1 MEDPRAVT
9 SQTGPDMIEANPD
22 IARALHSE
30 RPVMRFPEN
39 AAGRDFVVGDVHGM
53 FTALREVLDAAEF
66 NPERDRVFSVGDLV
80 DRGPESSETLE
91 WLQQP
96 WFFACRGNHEQFAL
110 DSEDPEQ
117 LQLWVEHN
125 GGEWW
130 LAVDEPTR
138 RQFLSAFRSMP
149 LAMEVETASGRI
161 GIVHADVPPLMS
173 WSAFAALL
181 ESGDEDASFYAMWSR
196 NRVAGV
202 VSSLPVRGGVERVY
216 CGHTPTRDLVVVDN
230 VYYIDTG
237 AVYCNDGYADARLTL
252 VEVHPEPHRE
262 YTVYTHGG

>member
-1 MEDPRAVT
+1 MGLANAAMMESKTEVV
-9 SQTGPDMIEANPD
+9 
-22 IARALHSE
+22 RALFSE
-30 RPVMRFPEN
+30 VPVLRFTEN
-39 AAGRDFVVGDVHGM
+39 TGGRDFVVGDVHGM
-53 FTALREVLDAAEF
+53 FTALREVLDAAGF
-66 NPERDRVFSVGDLV
+66 DPEHDRVFSVGDLV
-80 DRGPESSETLE
+80 DRGPESAEALE
-91 WLQQP
+91 WLQQE

-110 DSEDPEQ
+110 DSQDPEQ

-130 LAVDEPTR
+130 LGIDESTR
-138 RQFLSAFRSMP
+138 KLFIDAFRRMP
-149 LAMEVETASGRI
+149 LAMEVATASGRV

-173 WSAFAALL
+173 WSAFTTLL

-216 CGHTPTRDLVVVDN
+216 CGHTPTREMVVVDN

-237 AVYCNDGYADARLTL
+237 AVYCSDGYADARLTL
-252 VEVHPEPHRE
+252 LEIHPQPHRE